1 MHANSA
7 ITALD
12 QTQTYALSSELARAC
27 LPQSTRDAERKF
39 VWAAA
44 IAALFLAVGIYGLFT
59 RPVFTIPARVAAED
73 TIPVLFEPPQPQTVD
88 NASPPE
94 PAEPDAKDTETPPAP
109 PQVVAVAN
117 PAEAAFAVPVEGA
130 VILASARLASA
141 PPIDLRAHAPGS
153 ALHIPLFTGDG
164 SGRYPSPTYPRE
176 ALEHQLQGKLLL
188 LVAVGANGVVSR
200 VDIKESSGHLLLDK
214 HAAEW
219 VKIHW
224 VWPPG
229 ENRLFYV
236 PVIFE
241 LK

>member
-1 MHANSA
+1 MRASSA

-12 QTQTYALSSELARAC
+12 QTQAYALSSELARAC
-27 LPQSTRDAERKF
+27 LPHATRDAERKF
-39 VWAAA
+39 VWTAA

-59 RPVFTIPARVAAED
+59 RPVFTVPARGTAED
-73 TIPVLFEPPQPQTVD
+73 SIPVLFEPPQPQAVD
-88 NASPPE
+88 NSSRPE
-94 PAEPDAKDTETPPAP
+94 PAEPDAKDTEPPPPAE
-109 PQVVAVAN
+109 VVAVAN

-130 VILASARLASA
+130 VILAPARLASA
-141 PPIDLRAHAPGS
+141 PPIDLRAHATNS
-153 ALHIPLFTGDG
+153 ALRIPLFTGDG

-188 LVAVGANGVVSR
+188 LVAVGANGAVSH
-200 VDIKESSGHLLLDK
+200 VDIKESSGHLLLDQ

-219 VKIHW
+219 VKVHW